1 MMGEQWIEVSSVPDP
16 APLVAVGMEST
27 GRQIKAS
34 RAGIVVALV
43 TVYVI
48 WGSTYLGIRV
58 ALEGFP
64 PLLMSGIRFLIAGSL
79 LYGWS
84 RLRGIPNPTGAQWR
98 GAALVAVLLLG
109 FGNGGV
115 TFAEQWVT
123 SSLTALALGATPI
136 WAALFAGFFGRW
148 PSRMEWLGLALGFT
162 GLVILN
168 LDGSMRASPL
178 GAVLLV
184 LAPAG
189 WALGTVL
196 SKRVPLPS
204 GLMVSAAEML
214 VGGAGL
220 TVLGLLRGEHFHARP
235 GPHAVLALAYLIVF
249 GALVG
254 FTAYSYLVSHVRP
267 ALATSYAYVNPV
279 VAVILGVSLAGD
291 PFSRVSFFAMPVILS
306 GVILVL
312 LGRERL

>member
-1 MMGEQWIEVSSVPDP
+1 VSSVRVL
-16 APLVAVGMEST
+16 APLPVDSAPTT
-27 GRQIKAS
+27 GRDIKAS
-34 RAGIVVALV
+34 RTGIIVALV

-64 PLLMSGIRFLIAGSL
+64 PLLMSGIRFLVAGTF
-79 LYGWS
+79 LYGLA
-84 RLRGIPNPTGAQWR
+84 RLRGIPNPTAPQWR

-136 WAALFAGFFGRW
+136 WAAFFAGFFGRW
-148 PSRMEWLGLALGFT
+148 PSRMEWLGLTLGFA

-178 GAVLLV
+178 GALLLV

-196 SKRVPLPS
+196 SKHVSLPS

-214 VGGAGL
+214 IGGAGL

-235 GPHAVLALAYLIVF
+235 GPHAVLALAYLIIF

-254 FTAYSYLVSHVRP
+254 FTAYSYLLSRVRP

-291 PFSRVSFFAMPVILS
+291 PFSRIGLLAMPVILS
-306 GVILVL
+306 GVVLVL
-312 LGRERL
+312 LGRERS